1 VARDIAATSNDTDGR
16 RRPVVPMLVADGV
29 DTPHLAAG
37 VCGSGFL
44 MLEDAAMNARFKSG
58 SKVWCAPVE

>member
-1 VARDIAATSNDTDGR
+1 
-16 RRPVVPMLVADGV
+16 MLVADGV